1 MFAHVA
7 SCRIMSP
14 CRRRFWRCFAPPSL
28 HWQMSELTGQQN
40 SHSILQHPTAE
51 SSQNL
56 RQNGAIKG
64 TNEPFIHRPYDDVTH
79 VQLQNPAQSPF
90 PPLWNPCVV
99 DFPKPSVSPSKSV
112 CQGIPHSKSLRYK
125 GSNLWN
131 VVKTIINHP
140 FGMVYY
146 WFTHIY
152 PH

>member
-1 MFAHVA
+1 MSHHVA
-7 SCRIMSP
+7 SCRHVAVAFDAVSHLHLCIG
-14 CRRRFWRCFAPPSL
+14 RCLS
-28 HWQMSELTGQQN
+28 WQVLQQN